1 MRDVFV
7 LGSSTTRFQRWPDRT
22 HDDLAR
28 EAVLAALSDAG
39 LSDASAV
46 GVALVGNCALHA
58 FGQPNIRGQ
67 VLLLPMIRE
76 GRFPATTPIGNVE
89 AGCATGALALHAGWM
104 AVASGEVELALALG
118 VEKTFFPGAPRKVLE
133 VLDGGLDQLHPE
145 AWRGLYREHAPLCGL
160 PFEPSEG
167 RSVILDVAALNAAWH
182 MKRYGTTARALATVA
197 AKNRT
202 HGAKNPDAQV
212 RQAMSVDEVLADAKV
227 VGPFTRAM
235 CAPLADGAAAVLL
248 CSRDFLAR
256 HDGRWNRPAVK
267 LAATV
272 LANGTRQRPDEP
284 PVTKFAALRAY
295 DRAGIG
301 PDDVDVAEVHDATA
315 FGEIA
320 AVEAL
325 GFCKE
330 GLGGPYAE
338 SGATALGGA
347 RPVNPSGGLAS
358 KGHPLAAS
366 GLAMV
371 HEVARQLRGAAG
383 ERQVRHAEW
392 GLVHNAGGLVGFDEA
407 TAGVALF
414 QRVQPP

>member
-28 EAVLAALSDAG
+28 EALLAALDDAD
-39 LSDASAV
+39 LSDASPV

-58 FGQPNIRGQ
+58 FGQSNIRGQ
-67 VLLLPMIRE
+67 VLLSPLVRE
-76 GRFPATTPIGNVE
+76 GRFPVHAPIGNVE
-89 AGCATGALALHAGWM
+89 AGCATGALALHSGWM
-104 AVASGEVELALALG
+104 AVASGQVELALALG
-118 VEKTFFPGAPRKVLE
+118 VEKTFFPGAPQKVLE
-133 VLDGGLDQLHPE
+133 LLEGGMDQLHPE
-145 AWRGLYREHAPLCGL
+145 RWRALYREHAPLCGL
-160 PFEPSEG
+160 PFEPAEG
-167 RSVILDVAALNAAWH
+167 RSVVLDVAALNAAWH
-182 MKRYGTTARALATVA
+182 MKRYGTTARALAAVT
-197 AKNRT
+197 AKNRA
-202 HGAKNPDAQV
+202 HGAKNPDAYV
-212 RQAMSVDEVLADAKV
+212 REALGVDEVLADTHV

-256 HDGRWNRPAVK
+256 HDGRWNRPAVR

-272 LANGTRQRPDEP
+272 LVNGSRERPDEP

-295 DRAGIG
+295 DRAGIRAE
-301 PDDVDVAEVHDATA
+301 DVDFAEVHDATA
-315 FGEIA
+315 FAEISA
-320 AVEAL
+320 LEAL

-330 GLGGPYAE
+330 GLGGPYVE
-338 SGATALGGA
+338 SGATALGGE
-347 RPVNPSGGLAS
+347 RPVNPSGGLES

-371 HEVARQLRGAAG
+371 HEVARQLRGVAG
-383 ERQVRHAEW
+383 ERQVKRAEW
-392 GLVHNAGGLVGFDEA
+392 GLVHNAGGLMGFDEA

-414 QRVQPP
+414 QRTQPP